1 MLLSSRRDHFVKGIR
16 PMQRRVYFVGAQC
29 TGKTTL
35 SSFMAKK
42 LGWPLIDEQ
51 ARVVLAEKK
60 WTLASFAKDL
70 ERAAEFQR
78 LVLRRQLDKESELHG
93 QDFIS
98 DRGFDGVA
106 YAAAN
111 TLIVSEFHNSLE
123 FREYLGDFKTFGSIT
138 FFVRPHISLVESDG
152 VRADAYWSSVCRID
166 GMIEYILET
175 ERIPYIPLESMSLK
189 SRVRTV
195 EGVLHAAGVPYV

>member
-1 MLLSSRRDHFVKGIR
+1 
-16 PMQRRVYFVGAQC
+16 MQRRVYFVGAQC